1 MDNGKIEMSA
11 LTVVQPQALKFLV
24 GAGGGSHTG
33 GAADIDHLDR
43 PAAVPQRQEYK
54 KIGRGV
60 DLAKAAFAAELL
72 LLVELVPSAENE
84 NLYAAST

>member
-11 LTVVQPQALKFLV
+11 LTIVQPQALKFLV

-33 GAADIDHLDR
+33 GATDVDHLDR
-43 PAAVPQRQEYK
+43 SAAVPQRQEYK

-60 DLAKAAFAAELL
+60 DLAKAALCELL